1 MNWGKFKKAAPKL
14 ASPAEKLFERS
25 GVVLLGTVRKNG
37 GPRISPV
44 EFVFLAGEL
53 YLGMMP
59 RSLKARD
66 LLRDPRCT
74 VHSAVADR
82 MAKHGEFKLYGRAR
96 QVRGSQE
103 RKRYGLALKKKIG
116 WNPEEGGIPYH
127 LFAIDVSTAA
137 YFRNQAHQ
145 RHLWLWRSGGRIK
158 RFAQG
163 IQGELKEIS
172 RRSEHAR
179 SNS

>member
-1 MNWGKFKKAAPKL
+1 MNWAKFKKAAPKL
-14 ASPAEKLFERS
+14 ARTAEELFERS
-25 GVVLLGTVRKNG
+25 GVVLLGTVRKDG

-44 EFVFLAGEL
+44 EFVFLLGEL

-59 RSLKARD
+59 QSLKARD

-96 QVRGSQE
+96 QVRDTKE

-116 WNPEEGGIPYH
+116 WNPDEGGIPFH
-127 LFAIDVSTAA
+127 LFAIEVSTAA
-137 YFRNQAHQ
+137 YFRNEAQQ
-145 RHLWLWRSGGRIK
+145 RHLWLWHAGGRIK
-158 RFAQG
+158 RFVQN
-163 IQGELKEIS
+163 IKGELEPAPS
-172 RRSEHAR
+172 R
-179 SNS
+179 

>member
-1 MNWGKFKKAAPKL
+1 MNWAKFKKAAPKL
-14 ASPAEKLFERS
+14 ARIAEELFERS
-25 GVVLLGTVRKNG
+25 GVVLLGTVRKDG

-44 EFVFLAGEL
+44 EFVFLMGEL

-59 RSLKARD
+59 QSLKARD

-96 QVRGSQE
+96 QVRDTKE

-116 WNPEEGGIPYH
+116 WNPDEGGIPFH
-127 LFAIDVSTAA
+127 LFAIEVSTAA
-137 YFRNQAHQ
+137 YFRNEAQQ
-145 RHLWLWRSGGRIK
+145 RHLWLRHAGGRIN
-158 RFAQG
+158 RFVQN
-163 IQGELKEIS
+163 IKGELEPAPS
-172 RRSEHAR
+172 R
-179 SNS
+179 